1 MLKSINLPAFILLAV
16 MAVAC
21 KHTPGTKEVKVPEK
35 VSEAAVAPVAVDVS
49 ADELVSFISGVKGAK
64 NSCYASVGEKV
75 NWDQFSGD
83 IDSLF
88 SAKNSL
94 RMKKMKEWSGTEL
107 VKNSS
112 VTTVFYPFSGP
123 DFLNAN
129 IYYPDASQYI
139 LIGLE
144 PIGELPDICSM
155 KADSVKS
162 YLKSVNRT
170 VKELLKRSYFITKNM
185 SKDLSKTKMNGTLP
199 MMSIL
204 IKRTGHQI
212 VSIHRVGIDS
222 LGNCQVIDN
231 LKNTENFVRGV
242 KIEFISPSS
251 NKIQSVLYFK
261 TDISDKGLDKT
272 PGFKKYLAG
281 IPPSYTFLKAASFL
295 MHYNDFKEIR
305 DCVFNVSQ
313 TILQDDSGIAYKYF
327 DKQKWKIKL
336 YGKYSKPKGEF
347 SYIKEPDLEEAFKKA
362 EVGTLPYYL
371 GYNWG
376 TDHTS
381 LLYAVKN

>member
-1 MLKSINLPAFILLAV
+1 MSRLIKLFTCSLLIILSV
-16 MAVAC
+16 SC
-21 KHTPGTKEVKVPEK
+21 KHKSNVTAVNVPEK
-35 VSEAAVAPVAVDVS
+35 AKDTPAATVPVDEATDGLVA
-49 ADELVSFISGVKGAK
+49 FISGIPGAE
-64 NSCYASVGEKV
+64 NNC
-75 NWDQFSGD
+75 FSALGQKIGWQKFSED
-83 IDSLF
+83 IDTLF
-88 SAKNSL
+88 SAANSA
-94 RMKKMKEWSGTEL
+94 RMKKMKEWSESEL
-107 VKNSS
+107 VKNPS

-144 PIGELPDICSM
+144 PIGELPDVCNM
-155 KADSVKS
+155 KADSVKG
-162 YLKSVNRT
+162 YLTSVNHT
-170 VKELLKRSYFITKNM
+170 LKELLKRSYFITKNM
-185 SKDLSKTKMNGTLP
+185 SKDLGKTKVNGTLP

-212 VSIHRVGIDS
+212 VSIHRIGVDS
-222 LGNCQVIDN
+222 LGNCQVIDG
-231 LKNTENFVRGV
+231 LKNTDRFVRGV
-242 KIEFISPSS
+242 KIDFISGSS
-251 NKIQSVLYFK
+251 TKIQSVLYFK
-261 TDISDKGLDKT
+261 TDISDKGLEKT

-281 IPPSYTFLKAASFL
+281 IPSSYTFLKAASFL

-305 DCVFNVSQ
+305 NCVFDVSS

-347 SYIKEPDLEEAFKKA
+347 AYIKEPDLEEAFKKS
-362 EVGTLPYYL
+362 EVGKLPYYL